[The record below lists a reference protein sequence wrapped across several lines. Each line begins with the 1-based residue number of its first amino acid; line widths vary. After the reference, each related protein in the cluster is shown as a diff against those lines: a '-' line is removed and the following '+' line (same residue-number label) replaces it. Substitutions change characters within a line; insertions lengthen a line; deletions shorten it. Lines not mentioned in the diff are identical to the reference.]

1 MSTNRHTA
9 IRNYTLVAKLVGKHQ
24 ACFPIF
30 FIPKKGMA
38 VGIGVTLEDMRTHV
52 LTPFII
58 CSN

>member
-1 MSTNRHTA
+1 MSFGRYTV
-9 IRNYTLVAKLVGKHQ
+9 IRNYTLVAKFVGKHQ